1 MFILKIKIM
10 GALLTFLFVF
20 LNSVGANNHH
30 NNGGIKNPSN
40 NPNTSNAKIIDE
52 FGG

>member
-1 MFILKIKIM
+1 M

-30 NNGGIKNPSN
+30 HNGGIKNPSN
-40 NPNTSNAKIIDE
+40 NPNTSNAKNIDE